1 MSLQTSR
8 YESQNIVNTFNL
20 FLDSEN
26 SSVIGHGHS
35 KGDDVHVHLEGNS
48 IEAMDGEII
57 RLSLTNFTMFNNLYH
72 IDNTNN
78 RIRLRTASSANSHTN
93 DQIIRLTRQNHKDF
107 QSIVNDFAT
116 VLGNALVAEAVSSGA
131 TTVTQFTVTNVA
143 PTATAINANDPRLM
157 EFTLTAK
164 NASNV
169 TVNHNLK
176 TDGTGVII
184 QCERLAGESYQIL
197 GANRLDDTSTTFQ
210 SLDITVDAQTV
221 TVKGYYPMQ
230 RMSDPYV
237 YVRCENVS
245 NGLEMGVL
253 DSAKGVPNA
262 DVINSNILGK
272 VFRDVEFISYHSQ
285 TGDEYF
291 INLQQR
297 RLSHLHLFLTD
308 SKGRRLGRL
317 TGDTSNSAAGRE
329 GTDPGSFASDNQA
342 TTGNL
347 YFTAVVKVDVIRVRT
362 PQGLQSAP
370 PGFPQP
376 AREAQSVLTWPD
388 YGTPKH

>member
-8 YESQNIVNTFNL
+8 YESQSIVNTFNL

-26 SSVIGHGHS
+26 SSAIGHGHS

-48 IEAMDGEII
+48 VEAMDGEII

-78 RIRLRTASSANSHTN
+78 RIRLRTSGSGSHSN
-93 DQIIRLTRQNHKDF
+93 DQIIRLTRKNYKTYND
-107 QSIVNDFAT
+107 IVDDFAA
-116 VLGNALVAEAVSSGA
+116 VLGTALVAEAVSSGA
-131 TTVTQFTVTNVA
+131 TTVTQFAASGVKPTGSAVNVTGDR
-143 PTATAINANDPRLM
+143 IM
-157 EFTLTAK
+157 EFVLTAK
-164 NASNV
+164 NSGG
-169 TVNHNLK
+169 TSVNHNL
-176 TDGTGVII
+176 TQAGNDGCII
-184 QCERLAGESYQIL
+184 QCERSAGESYQIL
-197 GANRLDDTSTTFQ
+197 GGKRLDETSTSFQ
-210 SLDITVDAQTV
+210 SFDVTVAAQTI
-221 TVKGYYPMQ
+221 TVKGFFPMQ

-253 DSAKGVPNA
+253 DSAKGIPNS

-317 TGDTSNSAAGRE
+317 TGDTSNTAAGRE
-329 GTDPGSFASDNQA
+329 GTDPGSFASDDQA
-342 TTGNL
+342 KTGNL

-376 AREAQSVLTWPD
+376 AREAQSVLTWPA

>member
-26 SSVIGHGHS
+26 SSAIGHGHS

-72 IDNTNN
+72 IDNTNS
-78 RIRLRTASSANSHTN
+78 RIRLRTAGSGSHSN
-93 DQIIRLTRQNHKDF
+93 DQIIRLTRKNYKTYND
-107 QSIVNDFAT
+107 IVDDFAA
-116 VLGNALVAEAVSSGA
+116 VLGGKLVAEAVASGA
-131 TTVTQFTVTNVA
+131 TTVTSFAVSGVKPTGAAVNVTGDR
-143 PTATAINANDPRLM
+143 IM
-157 EFTLTAK
+157 EFVLTA
-164 NASNV
+164 NNSSGSA
-169 TVNHNLK
+169 VNHNL
-176 TDGTGVII
+176 TQAGNDGVIL

-197 GANRLDDTSTTFQ
+197 GGNRLDETSTSFQ
-210 SLDITVDAQTV
+210 SFDVTVAAQTV
-221 TVKGYYPMQ
+221 TVKGFFPMQ

-317 TGDTSNSAAGRE
+317 TGDTSNTAAGRQGSTE
-329 GTDPGSFASDNQA
+329 ESFASDNQA

-347 YFTAVVKVDVIRVRT
+347 YFTAVIKVDVIRVRT
-362 PQGLQSAP
+362 PQGLQSTP
-370 PGFPQP
+370 PGFAQP

>member
-1 MSLQTSR
+1 M
-8 YESQNIVNTFNL
+8 VNTFNL
-20 FLDSEN
+20 FIDSEN
-26 SSVIGHGHS
+26 SAAIGHGHS
-35 KGDDVHVHLEGNS
+35 KGDDVHIHLEGNS

-72 IDNTNN
+72 VDNTNS
-78 RIRLRTASSANSHTN
+78 RVRLRTASSGNAHTN
-93 DQIIRLTRQNHKDF
+93 DQVIRITRKNYRTFND
-107 QSIVNDFAT
+107 VVDDFAAQ
-116 VLGNALVAEAVSSGA
+116 LAGALAIEAVSSGA
-131 TTVTQFTVTNVA
+131 TTVAAFAVTGVKPVA
-143 PTATAINANDPRLM
+143 SHIDVTGDRIL
-157 EFTLTAK
+157 EFVLTAEDA
-164 NASNV
+164 NA
-169 TVNHNLK
+169 TPTNHNLK
-176 TDGTGVII
+176 TDGTGVIL
-184 QCERLAGESYQIL
+184 QCERVAGESYQIL
-197 GANRLDDTSTTFQ
+197 GANRLDETSTTFQ
-210 SLDITVDAQTV
+210 SLDVVVTAQTV
-221 TVKGYYPMQ
+221 TVKGFFPMQ

-253 DSAKGVPNA
+253 DSAKGIPNA
-262 DVINSNILGK
+262 DVINSNIVGK

-317 TGDTSNSAAGRE
+317 PGSSSNTAAGRE
-329 GTDPGSFASDNQA
+329 GSVVESFASDDQA

-347 YFTAVVKVDVIRVRT
+347 YFTAVLKVDVIRVRT

-370 PGFPQP
+370 PVFPTP
-376 AREAQSVLTWPD
+376 AREAQSVLTWAD
-388 YGTPKH
+388 YGAPKY

>member
-26 SSVIGHGHS
+26 SSAIGHGHS

-78 RIRLRTASSANSHTN
+78 RVRLRTNPTSGPGADHAL
-93 DQIIRLTRQNHKDF
+93 RLTRKNYKTFND
-107 QSIVNDFAT
+107 IVDNFAT
-116 VLGNALVAEAVSSGA
+116 VLGAQLTIDAVSYGA
-131 TTVTQFTVTNVA
+131 STVTQFAVSGVKPPGNAVNVTGDR
-143 PTATAINANDPRLM
+143 IM
-157 EFTLTAK
+157 EFVLTAK
-164 NASNV
+164 NSSNV
-169 TVNHNLK
+169 SVNHNLK
-176 TDGTGVII
+176 QTGNEGVIL
-184 QCERLAGESYQIL
+184 QCERADGESYQIL
-197 GANRLDDTSTTFQ
+197 GGNRLDESSTTFQ
-210 SLDITVDAQTV
+210 SFEVTVAAQTV
-221 TVKGYYPMQ
+221 TVKGFFPMQ

-253 DSAKGVPNA
+253 DSAKGVPNS

-308 SKGRRLGRL
+308 SKGRRLGRV
-317 TGDTSNSAAGRE
+317 TADSSNSAAGRE
-329 GTDPGSFASDNQA
+329 GATAGSFASDNQA

-376 AREAQSVLTWPD
+376 AREAQSVLTWSD
-388 YGTPKH
+388 YGAPKH

>member
-26 SSVIGHGHS
+26 SSAIGHGHS
-35 KGDDVHVHLEGNS
+35 KGDDVHVHMEGES
-48 IEAMDGEII
+48 VEARDGEII
-57 RLSLTNFTMFNNLYH
+57 RISLTNFTMFNNLYH
-72 IDNTNN
+72 IDNTN
-78 RIRLRTASSANSHTN
+78 RIIRLRTASSSTTYVQ
-93 DQIIRLTRQNHKDF
+93 DQLIRLTIGNYASHKG
-107 QSIVNDFAT
+107 IATDFAS
-116 VLGNALVAEAVSSGA
+116 VLGTALVTEAVNAGA
-131 TTVTQFTVTNVA
+131 VGVA
-143 PTATAINANDPRLM
+143 TFDPGTSVKPSAVDITKGQRLL

-164 NASNV
+164 NATG
-169 TVNHNLK
+169 TVIAHNLK
-176 TDGTGVII
+176 TTGDGVIL
-184 QCERLAGESYQIL
+184 QCERATGESYQIL
-197 GANRLDDTSTTFQ
+197 GAERLDETSATLHSFDVTMTT
-210 SLDITVDAQTV
+210 TTV
-221 TVKGYYPMQ
+221 TVKGFFPMQ

-272 VFRDVEFISYHSQ
+272 VFKDVEFISYHSQ

-291 INLQQR
+291 MNLQQR
-297 RLSHLHLFLTD
+297 RLSHLHIFLTD

-317 TGDTSNSAAGRE
+317 PTQPGDTAAGLP
-329 GTDPGSFASDNQA
+329 GTGVDTYNSEKQA
-342 TTGNL
+342 TQGNL
-347 YFTAVVKVDVIRVRT
+347 YFTAVLKVDVIRVRN
-362 PQGLQSAP
+362 PQGLESIP
-370 PGFPQP
+370 PPFPQP

-388 YGTPKH
+388 YGRPKH

>member
-26 SSVIGHGHS
+26 SSAIGHGHS
-35 KGDDVHVHLEGNS
+35 RGDDVHVHLEGNS

-93 DQIIRLTRQNHKDF
+93 DQIIRLTRKNYKTFND
-107 QSIVNDFAT
+107 IVDDFAS
-116 VLGNALVAEAVSSGA
+116 VLGTALVAEAVASGA
-131 TTVTQFTVTNVA
+131 GTVTTFAPSGVKPTGTTVNVTG
-143 PTATAINANDPRLM
+143 DRLM
-157 EFTLTAK
+157 EFVLTAQ
-164 NASNV
+164 NSGGTA
-169 TVNHNLK
+169 VNHNLK
-176 TDGTGVII
+176 TDGTGVIL
-184 QCERLAGESYQIL
+184 QCERIGGESYQIL
-197 GANRLDDTSTTFQ
+197 GGERLDETSTTFQ
-210 SLDITVDAQTV
+210 SFDITTDAQTV
-221 TVKGYYPMQ
+221 TVKGFFPMQ

-317 TGDTSNSAAGRE
+317 TGDTSDSAAGRP
-329 GTDPGSFASDNQA
+329 GLVPGSFLSDNQA
-342 TTGNL
+342 SLGNL

-362 PQGLQSAP
+362 PQGLQSTP
-370 PGFPQP
+370 PPFPQP
-376 AREAQSVLTWPD
+376 AREAQSVLTWPA
-388 YGTPKH
+388 YGAPKY